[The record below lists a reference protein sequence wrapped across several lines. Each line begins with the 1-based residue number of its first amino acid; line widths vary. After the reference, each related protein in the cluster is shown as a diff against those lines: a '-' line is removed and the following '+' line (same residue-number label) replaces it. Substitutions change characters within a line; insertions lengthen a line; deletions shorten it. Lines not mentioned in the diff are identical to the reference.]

1 MNWSDLI
8 VIAVIVG
15 FGLIGMSKGFIYSM
29 FRLVSFFVAAI
40 VSVKCYP
47 VLADILD
54 KTALFTDIKS
64 GIYKNLMLQQAAQS
78 PQVNEGARLTA
89 GSVIDNLNLPGFLK
103 EMVEKNMLEKMPD
116 LTKFV
121 EIEKVMDGLSNII
134 AHMVIDIISVVLLY
148 IAVRIALIF
157 LKFILQGIAKLPVF
171 KQMDKLGGFAFG
183 ALEGLMTVYI
193 VFTVL
198 MLFSS
203 SPAFKDFFEAVD
215 SSMLAKVFYQ
225 NNFIVDWMFPKDVI
239 IQ

>member
-1 MNWSDLI
+1 MNWSDWI
-8 VIAVIVG
+8 VIAIIVCS
-15 FGLIGMSKGFIYSM
+15 GLIGMSKGFIYSM
-29 FRLVSFFVAAI
+29 FRLVSFFIAAI

-47 VLADILD
+47 VLSDILD
-54 KTALFTDIKS
+54 KTALFTNIKS
-64 GIYKNLMLQQAAQS
+64 GIYDNLMLQQAAQS
-78 PQVNEGARLTA
+78 PQINEGARLTA

-103 EMVEKNMLEKMPD
+103 NMVEKNMIEKMPD
-116 LTKFV
+116 LAKIV
-121 EIEKVMDGLSNII
+121 KIEEIMENLSNII

-198 MLFSS
+198 MLFSA
-203 SPAFKDFFEAVD
+203 SPAFKVFFDAVGD
-215 SSMLAKVFYQ
+215 SLLAKFFYQ
-225 NNFIVDWMFPKDVI
+225 NNFIVDWMFPKNI
-239 IQ
+239 IV